1 MYVFELQV
9 SKENGRFDCTRILNL
24 VLGVNNG
31 KRGSPPIIPNYLVE
45 LISNLTQGLNN
56 IPMNI
61 V

>member
-1 MYVFELQV
+1 
-9 SKENGRFDCTRILNL
+9 
-24 VLGVNNG
+24 LGVNNG
-31 KRGSPPIIPNYLVE
+31 KHAVRRNHSQLHLVE